1 MRNFS
6 VTHGGWWK
14 LLITHRLWKWV
25 WLLHTFPRMK
35 WTIHSPGS
43 NILQLLSFF
52 SPAWQM
58 TAAGL
63 TACRMRL
70 YFRLYFMKPN
80 CFKIIDSKSGN
91 ADRLLQDFCYDLL
104 SHMSSSLPSLWKITY
119 LKYFLFIFWHAFGV
133 LCQRAVTSL
142 LDIILV
148 SLSTT
153 ICVVR
158 HIKKTTL
165 KSNKNK
171 RVLTHLT
178 WENRK
183 KCKQVYISRHC
194 NDEILERFVFVWLY
208 VTPCLHVTQQ
218 ECRKICFLKTFPL
231 KQLYKWSWLAFF
243 LKHSL
248 YTVVS
253 PLCLFQLV
261 IQREKRPSDN

>member
-1 MRNFS
+1 MRHFS

-70 YFRLYFMKPN
+70 YFRLHFMKPN

-91 ADRLLQDFCYDLL
+91 ADRLLQDFCYGLL

-153 ICVVR
+153 VCVVR
-158 HIKKTTL
+158 HIKKKNLWNLTKTNVFL
-165 KSNKNK
+165 LIWPEKTEKNVNMYTSAVIVMMKSL
-171 RVLTHLT
+171 RGLSSSDCTSLHASM
-178 WENRK
+178 WHNR
-183 KCKQVYISRHC
+183 
-194 NDEILERFVFVWLY
+194 NAERFV
-208 VTPCLHVTQQ
+208 
-218 ECRKICFLKTFPL
+218 
-231 KQLYKWSWLAFF
+231 S
-243 LKHSL
+243 
-248 YTVVS
+248 
-253 PLCLFQLV
+253 
-261 IQREKRPSDN
+261 